1 MYTITRQVP
10 VIVVGYAH
18 GLGANALRDWIRSGQ
33 GKAWDYDEWDHY
45 GGFDLN
51 VWKDADRD
59 TLYVTAYTVYEDDDG
74 NIQTNTS
81 DCKAIIKVTLNG
93 DVYEWRNLNDNIKEN
108 TQ

>member
-1 MYTITRQVP
+1 
-10 VIVVGYAH
+10 
-18 GLGANALRDWIRSGQ
+18 
-33 GKAWDYDEWDHY
+33 
-45 GGFDLN
+45 
-51 VWKDADRD
+51 
-59 TLYVTAYTVYEDDDG
+59 VYEDDDG